1 MLTSLTSAGLW
12 ARRHGL
18 LLTPE
23 ETEPP
28 PELAALE
35 QLMASGGIMA
45 TPPGGPGKGVG
56 SLSEHSDPIRVSPAQ
71 SVPER
76 EPLSM
81 EVAAVRYLRP
91 RDALAIFHRVESS
104 STTTP

>member
-1 MLTSLTSAGLW
+1 M
-12 ARRHGL
+12 
-18 LLTPE
+18 
-23 ETEPP
+23 
-28 PELAALE
+28 AA
-35 QLMASGGIMA
+35 
-45 TPPGGPGKGVG
+45 PPGGPGNSLG
-56 SLSEHSDPIRVSPAQ
+56 SLTQHTGTIRVSPAQ

-81 EVAAVRYLRP
+81 ETAVVKYLRP

>member
-1 MLTSLTSAGLW
+1 
-12 ARRHGL
+12 L

-35 QLMASGGIMA
+35 HLMSSGGIMA
-45 TPPGGPGKGVG
+45 LPPGGPDDKRGPFR
-56 SLSEHSDPIRVSPAQ
+56 EHADTIRVSPAQ

-81 EVAAVRYLRP
+81 EAATVRYLRP
-91 RDALAIFHRVESS
+91 RDALAIFHRVASTP
-104 STTTP
+104 TTTP